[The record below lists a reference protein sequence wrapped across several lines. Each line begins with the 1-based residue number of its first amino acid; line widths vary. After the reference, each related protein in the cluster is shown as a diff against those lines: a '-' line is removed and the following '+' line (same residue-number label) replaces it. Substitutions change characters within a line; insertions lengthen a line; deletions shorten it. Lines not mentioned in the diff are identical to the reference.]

1 MEPLPSQQKTCLECG
16 AVNNAQSRFC
26 IQCGNSMAEAAVAT
40 PPATITPP
48 AHEPPA
54 ETALLT
60 ANESSMI
67 AYDAHVIEL
76 FARSLYRSARF
87 ITVIMT
93 LLGLVLG
100 GGGGYLLAGG
110 DIFYAA
116 AGAVVLGAIGLW
128 LGLAIAFRLRLR
140 AQLAL
145 CQVQIEKNT
154 RMLAGNRS

>member
-1 MEPLPSQQKTCLECG
+1 
-16 AVNNAQSRFC
+16 
-26 IQCGNSMAEAAVAT
+26 
-40 PPATITPP
+40 
-48 AHEPPA
+48 
-54 ETALLT
+54 
-60 ANESSMI
+60 MI

-76 FARSLYRSARF
+76 FARSLYRSARL

-110 DIFYAA
+110 DILYAA
-116 AGAVVLGAIGLW
+116 AGAVVLGAVGLW
-128 LGLAIAFRLRLR
+128 LGLTIAFRLKLR